1 MWDLRNQ
8 LLALV
13 VDRLAVSNF
22 LQGQAL
28 QARGAYKK
36 NPIPMPEPIPRPGVS
51 AEAEGAPKK
60 GRGMK
65 ALLRTID
72 PAKAAK
78 AGI

>member
-13 VDRLAVSNF
+13 GDRLAISNF

-28 QARGAYKK
+28 QVRGAYKK
-36 NPIPMPEPIPRPGVS
+36 NPIPFPEPIQRPGVTP
-51 AEAEGAPKK
+51 ADDGPKK
-60 GRGMK
+60 GKGLK
-65 ALLRTID
+65 AIIRTID
-72 PAKAAK
+72 PAGAAK